1 MYVNCTKENCKTIF
15 GNVVKMKQYR
25 FKHKYHTFFNIFMS
39 LTESLFFTLFN
50 SFIMS
55 KQFLD
60 RNLAGKIQNLTKGEK
75 IVKKYVYIL
84 ADVTLKNLANFWA
97 KSFKI
102 LTLI

>member
-1 MYVNCTKENCKTIF
+1 
-15 GNVVKMKQYR
+15 
-25 FKHKYHTFFNIFMS
+25 
-39 LTESLFFTLFN
+39 
-50 SFIMS
+50 MS

-97 KSFKI
+97 KSFK
-102 LTLI
+102 T

>member
-1 MYVNCTKENCKTIF
+1 
-15 GNVVKMKQYR
+15 
-25 FKHKYHTFFNIFMS
+25 
-39 LTESLFFTLFN
+39 
-50 SFIMS
+50 MS

-75 IVKKYVYIL
+75 NRIL

-97 KSFKI
+97 KSLKI